1 MMAIETTYFT
11 GATAAANYAEVS
23 AWLTVNAAE
32 YFDTIDV
39 SSGAQEVNCKVGD
52 VTALKLDWSAEF
64 ATQRAFKITAKNG
77 VVIDNGYFFN
87 FDRCVW
93 RRGVKTSNGIM
104 LCNGSTDSFQTSL
117 LVARNSEGGII
128 FALVSPDNTNI
139 NNSVNR
145 GRLLDFEKSLKVSLT
160 TSSSNSNPGERHNG
174 IGIFQAGR
182 TALVPIVSD
191 AGTYSNNVFYVP
203 FSQFIDSCFC
213 KIDVDGTKYVY
224 NGVFALKE

>member
-1 MMAIETTYFT
+1 MAIETTYFT
-11 GATAAANYAEVS
+11 GTTAAANYAEVS
-23 AWLTVNAAE
+23 AWLTANAVD

-39 SSGAQEVNCKVGD
+39 PSGAQEVSCKVGD
-52 VTALKLDWSAEF
+52 VTALKLDWGAEF
-64 ATQRAFKITAKNG
+64 STQRAFKITANNG

-117 LVARNSEGGII
+117 LVSRNSEGGII
-128 FALVSPDNTNI
+128 FALVSPDNTNV
-139 NNSVNR
+139 NGSANR
-145 GRLLDFEKSLKVSLT
+145 GRIIDFENSLNVIT
-160 TSSSNSNPGERHNG
+160 THDGGGSSAAGRHGGMG
-174 IGIFQAGR
+174 IISAGR

-191 AGTYSNNVFYVP
+191 VETYCDKIMITP
-203 FSQFIDSCFC
+203 FSQYNNMCWGV
-213 KIDVDGTKYVY
+213 IDVSGTKYVY

>member
-1 MMAIETTYFT
+1 MAIETTYFT
-11 GATAAANYAEVS
+11 GTTAAANYAEVS
-23 AWLTVNAAE
+23 AWLTANAAE

-39 SSGAQEVNCKVGD
+39 PAGGQEVSCKVGD
-52 VTALKLDWSAEF
+52 VTALKLDWGAEF
-64 ATQRAFKITAKNG
+64 STQRAFKITANNG

-104 LCNGSTDSFQTSL
+104 LCNGSTNSAQTSL
-117 LVARNSEGGII
+117 SISRNSEGGII
-128 FALVSPDNTNI
+128 FAVVSPDNTNV

-145 GRLLDFEKSLKVSLT
+145 GRIIDFEKSLNVT
-160 TSSSNSNPGERHNG
+160 TTHEASGDSAAQRHGGMG
-174 IGIFQAGR
+174 IISAGR

-191 AGTYSNNVFYVP
+191 AGTYCDNVFYVP
-203 FSQFIDSCFC
+203 FSQFTDSCFC
-213 KIDVDGTKYVY
+213 KIEVDGTKYVY

>member
-1 MMAIETTYFT
+1 MAIETTYFT
-11 GATAAANYAEVS
+11 GTTAAANYAEVS
-23 AWLTVNAAE
+23 AWLTANAAD

-39 SSGAQEVNCKVGD
+39 PSGAQEVGCKVGD
-52 VTALKLDWSAEF
+52 VTALKFDWGGEF
-64 ATQRAFKITAKNG
+64 GTQRAFKITANNG

-104 LCNGSTDSFQTSL
+104 LCNGKTDSSQTSL
-117 LVARNSEGGII
+117 SISKNSKGGII
-128 FALVSPDNTNI
+128 FAVVSPDNTNV

-145 GRLLDFEKSLKVSLT
+145 GRIIDFEKSLNVT
-160 TSSSNSNPGERHNG
+160 TTHEASGDSAAQRHGGMG
-174 IGIFQAGR
+174 IISAGR

-191 AGTYSNNVFYVP
+191 AGTYCDNVFYVP
-203 FSQFIDSCFC
+203 FSQFTDSCFC
-213 KIDVDGTKYVY
+213 KIEVDGTKYVY

>member
-1 MMAIETTYFT
+1 MAIETTYFT
-11 GATAAANYAEVS
+11 GTTAAANYAEVS
-23 AWLTVNAAE
+23 AWLTANAVD

-39 SSGAQEVNCKVGD
+39 PSGAQEASCKVGD
-52 VTALKLDWSAEF
+52 ATVLKLDWSAEF

-77 VVIDNGYFFN
+77 TSIDNGYFFN

-104 LCNGSTDSFQTSL
+104 LCNGSTDSYQTSL
-117 LVARNSEGGII
+117 SISKNSEGGII
-128 FALVSPDNTNI
+128 FAVVSPDNTNI
-139 NNSVNR
+139 NQSVSR
-145 GRLLDFEKSLKVSLT
+145 GRLLDFEKSLKVSLMT
-160 TSSSNSNPGERHNG
+160 GSSNSNPGERHNSMG
-174 IGIFQAGR
+174 IISAGR

-191 AGTYSNNVFYVP
+191 AGTYCDNVFYVP
-203 FSQFIDSCFC
+203 FSQFTDSCFC

>member
-1 MMAIETTYFT
+1 MAIETTYFT
-11 GATAAANYAEVS
+11 GTTAAANYAEVS
-23 AWLTVNAAE
+23 AWLTANAAE

-39 SSGAQEVNCKVGD
+39 PSGAQEVNCKFGD

-64 ATQRAFKITAKNG
+64 GTQRAFKITANNG
-77 VVIDNGYFFN
+77 VVIDNGFYFN

-93 RRGVKTSNGIM
+93 RRGVKTGNGIM
-104 LCNGSTDSFQTSL
+104 LCNGSTNSFQTSL
-117 LVARNSEGGII
+117 SISRNSEGGII
-128 FALVSPDNTNI
+128 FAVVSPDNTNV

-145 GRLLDFEKSLKVSLT
+145 GRIIDFEKSLNVT
-160 TSSSNSNPGERHNG
+160 TTHEASGDSAAQRHAG
-174 IGIFQAGR
+174 MGSISAGR

-191 AGTYSNNVFYVP
+191 AGTYSDNVFYVP

-213 KIDVDGTKYVY
+213 KIEVDGTKYVY

>member
-1 MMAIETTYFT
+1 MAIETTYFT
-11 GATAAANYAEVS
+11 GTTAAANYAEVS
-23 AWLTVNAAE
+23 AWLTVNAVD

-39 SSGAQEVNCKVGD
+39 PSGGQEVNCKVGD

-117 LVARNSEGGII
+117 LVSRNSEGGII
-128 FALVSPDNTNI
+128 FALVSPDNTNV
-139 NNSVNR
+139 NGSANR
-145 GRLLDFEKSLKVSLT
+145 GRIIDFENSLNVIT
-160 TSSSNSNPGERHNG
+160 THDGGGSSAAGRHAGMG
-174 IGIFQAGR
+174 IISAGR

-191 AGTYSNNVFYVP
+191 VETYCDKIMITP
-203 FSQFIDSCFC
+203 FSQYNNMCWGV
-213 KIDVDGTKYVY
+213 IDVSGTKYVY